1 MINQTAAGRDARRRA
16 VLGPVRDVLSRG
28 VARAVSAGAED
39 LISADAMIEVTA
51 DETIE
56 VTAGAA
62 RPVVGPTPVPRAA
75 LARAALAR
83 AAPVDTGL
91 KVRGLTARGA
101 MDTPLARGTV
111 TEMIVTAAAAE
122 VIQRVMIDDP
132 TAEDHSGDPEMRL
145 RSRGAFH
152 PVWPV
157 VTMNQRH
164 RRISTNGCCRVR
176 SEPSYVGCRRSWRAP
191 WGRICSRP
199 AC

>member
-1 MINQTAAGRDARRRA
+1 MINQTTAGRDARRRA

-28 VARAVSAGAED
+28 VARAVSAEAED
-39 LISADAMIEVTA
+39 LSSADAMIEVTA

-62 RPVVGPTPVPRAA
+62 RLVVGLTAAVPRAA
-75 LARAALAR
+75 PARAAAL
-83 AAPVDTGL
+83 DTGL
-91 KVRGLTARGA
+91 KVRGLMVRVA
-101 MDTPLARGTV
+101 MGTPLARGTV
-111 TEMIVTAAAAE
+111 TEMIVTAAA
-122 VIQRVMIDDP
+122 
-132 TAEDHSGDPEMRL
+132 EDHSGDPEMRL
-145 RSRGAFH
+145 RSHGAFH

-176 SEPSYVGCRRSWRAP
+176 SEPSCVGCRRSWRAP

>member
-1 MINQTAAGRDARRRA
+1 MINQTTAGRDARRRA
-16 VLGPVRDVLSRG
+16 VLGPVRDVLSPG

-39 LISADAMIEVTA
+39 LISADETIEVTA

-56 VTAGAA
+56 VTTGAA
-62 RPVVGPTPVPRAA
+62 RPVVGPTAVP
-75 LARAALAR
+75 RAALAR

-101 MDTPLARGTV
+101 RDTPLARGTV

-122 VIQRVMIDDP
+122 VTQRVMIDDP

-176 SEPSYVGCRRSWRAP
+176 SEPSCVGCRRNWLAP